1 MDFIRTNCPMA
12 VLTEVTKTPD
22 ESELPSAAFFPSVT
36 LRVYPNE
43 IENRYRRKISFK
55 IFD

>member
-12 VLTEVTKTPD
+12 VLTEVTKTSD

-43 IENRYRRKISFK
+43 IENRYRRKI
-55 IFD
+55 

>member
-22 ESELPSAAFFPSVT
+22 VSELSSVAFFPSVT

-43 IENRYRRKISFK
+43 IENSYRRKISFK
-55 IFD
+55 IFV